1 MNILYEYMT
10 FLSGRQRKKTIEA
23 LVFCIFSVFFI
34 RFAGR
39 LFVLRTGPERIAG
52 TFAKSLF
59 SRRPPRAIIR
69 KRPKAARDIRP
80 DRDICMKGNDPMK
93 KLLILVLTLLLVLP
107 AAQAETVSPFEVMTL
122 DAAAETAAADHPL
135 ILRGV
140 DFGEGAAILR
150 FKAVTDSELT
160 VRVCLDSAE
169 EKPIAT
175 ALFRPMMKENRRNI
189 AVSGIHD
196 LYIVLEGSGT
206 LTTLQ
211 AFNTAQEIEAAIR
224 MEQGGH
230 YEDAIPVRYTRDC
243 EHAGTVEKFTYQAH
257 DYFHDGALY
266 EKAAY
271 VYLPFGYD
279 PQNTYDLLILCHGIG
294 GSEAE
299 WGLPSKP
306 SRVRQIMDNL
316 IDSGEIRPFIVVTPN
331 GRAGKTDDYSSFYS
345 FDKELREDLLP
356 ALAKAY
362 AVDITDRNRCAMAGL
377 SMGGMQTINLGIGSC
392 LDLFSAFGA
401 FSAAPTSNGAA
412 ATAAVLNAHPDL
424 PVRVFYNICGTEDS
438 IALVSAA
445 SAFQNLDTMTDR
457 LNDQNFFVQLVPGG
471 HDFTV
476 WYLGFY
482 NFARMIG
489 APEAAR

>member
-1 MNILYEYMT
+1 
-10 FLSGRQRKKTIEA
+10 
-23 LVFCIFSVFFI
+23 
-34 RFAGR
+34 
-39 LFVLRTGPERIAG
+39 
-52 TFAKSLF
+52 
-59 SRRPPRAIIR
+59 
-69 KRPKAARDIRP
+69 
-80 DRDICMKGNDPMK
+80 MK
-93 KLLILVLTLLLVLP
+93 KLLLMLLVLLLP
-107 AAQAETVSPFEVMTL
+107 LAAAHAETVNPFEEMKL
-122 DAAAETAAADHPL
+122 DAAAETAGAEPPL
-135 ILRGV
+135 VLNGL

-160 VRVCLDSAE
+160 IRVYLDNLE
-169 EKPIAT
+169 GKPIAT

-189 AVSGIHD
+189 SASGVHD
-196 LYIVLEGSGT
+196 LLITLEGAGT
-206 LTTLQ
+206 LNTLQ
-211 AFNTAQEIEAAIR
+211 VFNTAQEIEAAIR
-224 MEQGGH
+224 AEQGGH
-230 YEDAIPVRYTRDC
+230 YENSIPSRYTRDC
-243 EHAGTVEKFTYQAH
+243 ERGGTVEKFTYQAH
-257 DYFHDGALY
+257 DYYHDGALY
-266 EKAAY
+266 EKAAF
-271 VYLPFGYD
+271 VYLPYGYD

-306 SRVRQIMDNL
+306 SRVKQIMDNL
-316 IDSGEIRPFIVVTPN
+316 IDGGEIRPFIVVTPN

-345 FDKELREDLLP
+345 FDRELRDDLLP
-356 ALAKAY
+356 ALQKAY

-412 ATAAVLNAHPDL
+412 TIAANLNAHPDL

-438 IALVSAA
+438 IALVSAT
-445 SAFQNLDTMTDR
+445 SAFQNLDTLTGQ
-457 LNDQNFFVQLVPGG
+457 LNDRNFFVQLVPGG

-489 APEAAR
+489 GNTAE

>member
-1 MNILYEYMT
+1 
-10 FLSGRQRKKTIEA
+10 
-23 LVFCIFSVFFI
+23 
-34 RFAGR
+34 
-39 LFVLRTGPERIAG
+39 
-52 TFAKSLF
+52 
-59 SRRPPRAIIR
+59 
-69 KRPKAARDIRP
+69 
-80 DRDICMKGNDPMK
+80 MK
-93 KLLILVLTLLLVLP
+93 KLLLMLLVLLLP
-107 AAQAETVSPFEVMTL
+107 LAAAHAEAVNPFEEMML
-122 DAAAETAAADHPL
+122 DAAAETAGAENPL
-135 ILRGV
+135 VLSGL

-160 VRVCLDSAE
+160 IRVYLDSLDGN
-169 EKPIAT
+169 PIAT

-189 AVSGIHD
+189 SVSGVHD
-196 LYIVLEGSGT
+196 LLITLEGTGT
-206 LTTLQ
+206 LNTLQ
-211 AFNTAQEIEAAIR
+211 VFNTAQEIEAAIR
-224 MEQGGH
+224 AEQGGH
-230 YEDAIPVRYTRDC
+230 YEGSIPSRYTRDC
-243 EHAGTVEKFTYQAH
+243 ERGGTVEKFTYQAH
-257 DYFHDGALY
+257 DYYHDGALY
-266 EKAAY
+266 EKAAF
-271 VYLPFGYD
+271 VYLPYGYD

-306 SRVRQIMDNL
+306 SRVKQIMDNL
-316 IDSGEIRPFIVVTPN
+316 IDGGEIRPFIVVTPN

-345 FDKELREDLLP
+345 FDRELRDDLLP
-356 ALAKAY
+356 SLQKAY

-412 ATAAVLNAHPDL
+412 TIAANLNAHPDL

-438 IALVSAA
+438 IALVSAT
-445 SAFQNLDTMTDR
+445 SAFQNLDTMTGQ
-457 LNDQNFFVQLVPGG
+457 LNDRNFFVQLVPGG

-489 APEAAR
+489 GNQ